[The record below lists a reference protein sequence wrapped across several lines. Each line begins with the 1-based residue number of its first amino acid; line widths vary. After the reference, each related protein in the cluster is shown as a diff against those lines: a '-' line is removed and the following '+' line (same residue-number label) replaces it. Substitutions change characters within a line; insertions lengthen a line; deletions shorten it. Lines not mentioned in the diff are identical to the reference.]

1 MAQPEPSRAV
11 KVAVRLPPDPDDVGG
26 WLADGAAFDAAG
38 ADGLWIEHGP
48 DPELDPLA
56 LMAAL
61 AVVTSRSTLVTTSP
75 PSDGSDAAQAR
86 LLTTVDRLSRGRLRI
101 LARPVRSNPT
111 GWFAAPPPDSRAAWR
126 LMLAEAAED
135 GFEGVLVPASPRLLD
150 ILRNPEE
157 PGERRDLFLAQG

>member
-1 MAQPEPSRAV
+1 VAQPEPSRTV
-11 KVAVRLPPDPDDVGG
+11 KVAVLLTIDPHNVGG

-38 ADGLWIEHGP
+38 ADVLWIDHGP

-61 AVVTSRSTLVTTSP
+61 AVVTSRSNLVTISP
-75 PSDGSDAAQAR
+75 PSDGPAAAHAR
-86 LLTTVDRLSRGRLRI
+86 SLTTVDRLSHGRLSFHADGPAETHR
-101 LARPVRSNPT
+101 
-111 GWFAAPPPDSRAAWR
+111 WFAAPPPDSRAAWR
-126 LMLAEAAED
+126 LMLAEAAEG
-135 GFEGVLVPASPRLLD
+135 GFEGVLVPANPRLLD